1 MDRGGQPDERGKRP
15 LKLITDTGELEAVVD
30 RALGAADYAV
40 DTEFHRERTYFAT
53 LALVQLEFDG
63 EIVLVDPLAVDVAP
77 LARLLDGPGTA
88 VMHAST
94 QDLEVFQRAC
104 GTVPRKLF
112 DTQIAAGF
120 VGFATPSLATLA
132 ERVVGV
138 DIPKG
143 SRLTDWLR
151 RPLTEAQLSY
161 AASDVAHL
169 VQIADELRGALES
182 TGRLGWAEEECD
194 DLRARDW
201 TGGDPSDS
209 WLRLKEARSLRGK
222 ARGVAQ
228 EVAAWRERRAAELD
242 IPIRHVLPDLALVG
256 IATNPPSTI
265 DQLRK
270 LRGVDERHTR
280 GKPAEALLAAVARG
294 RDLPASDVKQP
305 KRDDIERDQRP
316 AVTLVSAWLSQL
328 GRELKIDPSI
338 MATRSDLAGF
348 LSGDP
353 SSRLA
358 QGWRRDLLGEPVRRL
373 LAGEFALAFDGNG
386 NLALEKRSGEPVT
399 VDLPVP
405 DVPWAR

>member
-1 MDRGGQPDERGKRP
+1 M
-15 LKLITDTGELEAVVD
+15 
-30 RALGAADYAV
+30 
-40 DTEFHRERTYFAT
+40 
-53 LALVQLEFDG
+53 
-63 EIVLVDPLAVDVAP
+63 LVDPLAVDVGP

-104 GTVPRKLF
+104 GTVPRRLF

-120 VGFATPSLATLA
+120 VGFATPSLASLA
-132 ERVVGV
+132 ERVAGV

-151 RPLTEAQLSY
+151 RPLTEAQLAY

-169 VQIADELRGALES
+169 VGIADELRRALAS
-182 TGRLGWAEEECD
+182 AGRLEWAEEECEE
-194 DLRARDW
+194 LRRRDW
-201 TGGDPSDS
+201 TGGDPADA

-228 EVAAWRERRAAELD
+228 EVAAWRERRAMELD

-256 IATNPPSTI
+256 IATNPPTTI
-265 DQLRK
+265 EQLRK

-280 GKPAEALLAAVARG
+280 GRPAEELLAAVARG
-294 RDLPASDVKQP
+294 RDLPPSEVRQP
-305 KRDDIERDQRP
+305 KRDDIERDNRP

-328 GRELKIDPSI
+328 GRELKIDPTL
-338 MATRSDLAGF
+338 MATRSDLAAF
-348 LSGDP
+348 LSGDTT
-353 SSRLA
+353 SRLA
-358 QGWRRDLLGEPVRRL
+358 NGWRRDLLGEPVRRL
-373 LAGEFALAFDGNG
+373 LDGEFALAFDGG
-386 NLALEKRSGEPVT
+386 GTLALERRSGEPVR